1 MQQVAAYRPIL
12 RSKLLVRGVHMKARL
27 TDEEWGELSPKSF
40 DTRLLLLAIA
50 VFDEL
55 RDEIN
60 HGQYTGPP
68 QLQTEL
74 VKLHQLATAVID
86 HGSHGQ
92 VAELFQLAGKLD
104 QQVSYLLIK
113 LQEIQDALSRLTA
126 LYPDSLCCGPS
137 NGNT

>member
-1 MQQVAAYRPIL
+1 
-12 RSKLLVRGVHMKARL
+12 MKTRL
-27 TDEEWGELSPKSF
+27 TDEEWGKLSPQNF

-74 VKLHQLATAVID
+74 VKLHRLATAVID
-86 HGSHGQ
+86 HGSRSQ
-92 VAELFQLAGKLD
+92 VTDLFELASQLD
-104 QQVSYLLIK
+104 QQVSYLVIK

-126 LYPDSLCCGPS
+126 LYPDSLCFRKSG
-137 NGNT
+137 GRT